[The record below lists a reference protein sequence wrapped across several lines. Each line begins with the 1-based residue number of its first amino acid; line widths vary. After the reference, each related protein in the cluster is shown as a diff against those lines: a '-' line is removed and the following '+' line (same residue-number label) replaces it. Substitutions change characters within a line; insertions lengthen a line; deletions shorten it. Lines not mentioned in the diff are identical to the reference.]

1 MSAIFKREMRAYFTG
16 GTGWV
21 FCSLFAIIMNV
32 LYYLE
37 CLLSYKSNFI
47 TLFNY
52 MLIILTFLV
61 PLMTMRIWSEEK
73 KQKIDQLLLTAPVG
87 TTEIVLGKYF
97 AAVTVLLIALALT
110 LPYPLL
116 SVIYGTPEHAITIGN
131 YIAIILAGGAYIAVS
146 QFMASLTESQII
158 SALLSLAALLFFILT
173 QLFFDFIPYDLVAK
187 VAGFLSIPT
196 RFLNFTKGIFSFAD
210 AFYFISLSALFIFF
224 TSRVIE
230 SRRWN

>member
-32 LYYLE
+32 FYYLE

-47 TLFNY
+47 PLFNY
-52 MLIILTFLV
+52 MLIIFTFLI

-116 SVIYGTPEHAITIGN
+116 ASVYGTPEHAITVGN

-158 SALLSLAALLFFILT
+158 SALLSFAALLFFILT
-173 QLFFDFIPYDLVAK
+173 QLFFDFIPYDFVAK
-187 VAGFLSIPT
+187 VAGFLSIPA
-196 RFLNFTKGIFSFAD
+196 RFINFTKGIFSFAD

-224 TSRVIE
+224 TARVIE

>member
-21 FCSLFAIIMNV
+21 FCAIFAAVMNLF
-32 LYYLE
+32 YYFE

-47 TLFNY
+47 TLFNT
-52 MLIILTFLV
+52 MLIVLIFLV
-61 PLMTMRIWSEEK
+61 PLMTMRIWSEER

-87 TTEIVLGKYF
+87 TIEIVLGKYF
-97 AAVTVLLIALALT
+97 AALSVFLLALALT

-116 SVIYGTPEHAITIGN
+116 SAIYGTPEHAITIGN
-131 YIAIILAGGAYIAVS
+131 YIAIILAAGAYIAIS
-146 QFMASLTESQII
+146 QFMASLTESQIL
-158 SALLSLAALLFFILT
+158 SVLLSLAALFFFFIT
-173 QLFFDFIPYDLVAK
+173 QLLFDYIPYDFVAK
-187 VAGFLSIPT
+187 LAGFISIPA

-224 TSRVIE
+224 TARVVE